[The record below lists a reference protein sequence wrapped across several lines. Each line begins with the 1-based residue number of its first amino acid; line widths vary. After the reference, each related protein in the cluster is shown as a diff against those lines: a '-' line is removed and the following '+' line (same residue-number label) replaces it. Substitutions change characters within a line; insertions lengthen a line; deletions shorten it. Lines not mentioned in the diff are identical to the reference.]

1 METNHTGTKWSMGK
15 SGSYTSG
22 KVRPWI
28 ISVNG
33 NIGSG
38 KSTLMDNL
46 SKAAYQDTK
55 LFDLIPEPIESWKP
69 WLKLFYEDPKRY
81 AYSFQSVVL
90 LHQMIQYEFICES
103 QKMMNPIVLFERDP
117 LVSHHI
123 FAQTLMEDGN
133 IHPLEMEVYR
143 EMYRRKFHW
152 IPDYTVYIRTEPE
165 VCLERIHERNRSSEG
180 GIPLDYLKKL
190 HNHHERLFIDEAHR
204 YEGRVIVI
212 DGSQTPEKVAEDLWV
227 HLRGAFPRVPE
238 WGDVTWGGEGN
249 KMEVVRPVPA
259 TANKS

>member
-1 METNHTGTKWSMGK
+1 METKYTGNKWQPMGK
-15 SGSYTSG
+15 SGSYQG
-22 KVRPWI
+22 GARPWI

-46 SKAAYQDTK
+46 AKAATGETK

-69 WLKLFYEDPKRY
+69 WLNLFYADPKRY

-103 QKMMNPIVLFERDP
+103 QKMMKPMVLFERDP

-123 FAQTLMEDGN
+123 FAQTLLEDGS

-152 IPDYTVYIRTEPE
+152 IPDYTIYIQTPPE
-165 VCLERIHERNRSSEG
+165 LCLERIHERNRSSEG
-180 GIPLDYLKKL
+180 GIPLDYLRKL
-190 HNHHERLFIDEAHR
+190 HTHHERLFIEEAHR

-212 DGSQTPEKVAEDLWV
+212 DGSQSPEKVAFDLWEKMRDV
-227 HLRGAFPRVPE
+227 FPRIPE
-238 WGDVTWGGEGN
+238 WEQVSWTGSAD
-249 KMEVVRPVPA
+249 KMEIVRPVPA
-259 TANKS
+259 SKHE